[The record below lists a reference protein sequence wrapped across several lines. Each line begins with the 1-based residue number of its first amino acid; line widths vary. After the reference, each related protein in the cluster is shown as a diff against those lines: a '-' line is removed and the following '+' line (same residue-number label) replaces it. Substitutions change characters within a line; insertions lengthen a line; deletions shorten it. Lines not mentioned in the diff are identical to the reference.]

1 MDQERLSSL
10 AIIQMNSIEM
20 NSIKIEK
27 IIDIFASKKEEQIL
41 HRVVN
46 RMSKFDG
53 FIEIFLLTKIF
64 TYTTRKYFVET

>member
-10 AIIQMNSIEM
+10 AIIQM

-41 HRVVN
+41 HYK
-46 RMSKFDG
+46 M
-53 FIEIFLLTKIF
+53 LLIMNLI
-64 TYTTRKYFVET
+64 YLY

>member
-27 IIDIFASKKEEQIL
+27 IIDIFASKKEKQIL
-41 HRVVN
+41 HYK
-46 RMSKFDG
+46 M
-53 FIEIFLLTKIF
+53 LLIMNLI
-64 TYTTRKYFVET
+64 YLY